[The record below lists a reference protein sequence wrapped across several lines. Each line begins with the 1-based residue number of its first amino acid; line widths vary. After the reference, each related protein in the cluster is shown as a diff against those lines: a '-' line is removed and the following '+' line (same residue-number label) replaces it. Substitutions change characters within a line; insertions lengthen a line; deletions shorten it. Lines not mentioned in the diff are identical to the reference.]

1 MNKTKTELNKMTK
14 KNLLLHIE
22 DLQSRPGRPI
32 ISQDKPDLTNMRRRA
47 GQMRRNIFKMK
58 LNPKDRKR
66 IIDEIDSFMDK
77 LS

>member
-22 DLQSRPGRPI
+22 DLQSRPSAPAA
-32 ISQDKPDLTNMRRRA
+32 SQDESGLTNMRHRA

-66 IIDEIDSFMDK
+66 IIDEIDSFMDN
-77 LS
+77 L